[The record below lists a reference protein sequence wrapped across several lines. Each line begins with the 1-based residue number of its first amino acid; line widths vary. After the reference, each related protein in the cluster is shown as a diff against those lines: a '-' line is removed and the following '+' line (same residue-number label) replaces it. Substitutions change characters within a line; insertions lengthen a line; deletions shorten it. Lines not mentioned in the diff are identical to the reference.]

1 MRRSA
6 LLSAAAPLSLLLV
19 ACAGGGDES
28 EADITADISQTLQG
42 DAVGLDEETADR
54 CAEII
59 VDEVGVEALKDL
71 DLSAEVPPEELQ
83 EEIVAAAARGAEE
96 CDLPETRG

>member
-6 LLSAAAPLSLLLV
+6 LFSAAATVSLLLA
-19 ACAGGGDES
+19 ACAGSGDES
-28 EADITADISQTLQG
+28 EADLVEDVSASLQG
-42 DAVGLDEETADR
+42 QAVGLDEEAADS

-59 VDEVGVEALKDL
+59 VDEVGVEALKDI

-96 CDLPETRG
+96 CDLPAPSG